1 MEKRDIEYYLLK
13 NARENVSSRKLLLDI
28 DFYALEQM
36 EQETSHTENSNQS
49 IPVVRNTIQ
58 IDIISKIMMYIE
70 DIVVLAASLL
80 EEKNFYDEF
89 LSPSSGDLG
98 GAIKMFLQEHTKTF
112 KRRNIEDK
120 ELDRRTF
127 SYAN

>member
-1 MEKRDIEYYLLK
+1 
-13 NARENVSSRKLLLDI
+13 
-28 DFYALEQM
+28 M

>member
-112 KRRNIEDK
+112 RRRNIEDK